1 MCTLLW
7 LFGGVMLVK
16 LLMFRRWRRFA
27 GCCHH
32 RGGWGGTILLGGLDH
47 DWSGGGGGSGRGR
60 WSGRRT
66 VVGDAEVVTAGGVR
80 RRLAAVWKRLELS
93 ARQREEVDEVMATIE
108 ASVGRERLDGM
119 TAIFAALAAIVD
131 EPFSAERVRA
141 ALGPD
146 APGAVVDALE
156 HLHDVLT
163 PEQRALLVRPV

>member
-1 MCTLLW
+1 MCTLSW

-32 RGGWGGTILLGGLDH
+32 RGGWGGTTILLGGLDH
-47 DWSGGGGGSGRGR
+47 DWSGP
-60 WSGRRT
+60 WRRV
-66 VVGDAEVVTAGGVR
+66 VVGDAGSGGVR

-156 HLHDVLT
+156 HLRYVLT